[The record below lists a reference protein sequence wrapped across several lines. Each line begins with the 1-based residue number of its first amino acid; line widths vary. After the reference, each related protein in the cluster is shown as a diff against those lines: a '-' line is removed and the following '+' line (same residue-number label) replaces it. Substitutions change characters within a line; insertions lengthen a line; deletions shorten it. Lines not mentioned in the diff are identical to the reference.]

1 MNTMPYLILSP
12 IVITKFD
19 VEIPANLEGY
29 IVLNFKSRL
38 LKIKPF
44 KAKNVCSVVKRVL
57 EQGKII
63 LLLQLGF
70 INMWIE
76 AKCDCW
82 VFEETLV
89 FSKDPFTGFLGLKI
103 IPDILNKIAQAYTQ
117 SNQECP

>member
-1 MNTMPYLILSP
+1 MPYLILSP
-12 IVITKFD
+12 KVITKFD

-29 IVLNFKSRL
+29 IVLNLRSRL

-57 EQGKII
+57 EQSKVI
-63 LLLQLGF
+63 LLLQFSF

-76 AKCDCW
+76 AKCNCW
-82 VFEETLV
+82 VFEETLML
-89 FSKDPFTGFLGLKI
+89 SKDPFTGFLGLKI